1 MSLDCLVF
9 GACVSEREMLYISS
23 DFRCCESGGTVQDD
37 HTTACQT
44 NRRPEITS
52 ENQKTQAR

>member
-1 MSLDCLVF
+1 MSLDCLIS
-9 GACVSEREMLYISS
+9 GACISEKRCCNVS

-37 HTTACQT
+37 HTAACQA
-44 NRRPEITS
+44 NRRPEIAS

>member
-1 MSLDCLVF
+1 MSPDCIVS
-9 GACVSEREMLYISS
+9 GACISEREMLYVS

-37 HTTACQT
+37 HTAACQT
-44 NRRPEITS
+44 NRRTEITS